1 MDLVVFLFFIMKRRN
16 LEMCEEKSNTKEIT
30 PEEAI
35 RGIAENYQ
43 RLEKSYAYQLGI
55 QAPNHRGITGGYRE
69 NIWLEL
75 FEHIIP
81 KKFCISTG
89 VFIMDS
95 YQNVSKEVDIAIYDE
110 QYTPYIFTDKDRIKY
125 IPIEAVAV
133 AVQCKSENIN
143 SNDDVRKWA
152 KSITKLKTSLNA
164 LTRIQ
169 TSVLDTNLDKLHSF
183 YSQQE
188 NQANQA
194 PMKQIQTS
202 TRPILILCKLNGSET
217 KLSDT
222 FDIVLSVNQREVNKK
237 DEPYQMKKFIRHEE
251 DDLKYWYNELNHFQ
265 LNRYDDEENKI
276 KKIANIRE
284 KPIGRSLNQFR
295 VVQNGEENITLS
307 LTFQL
312 NQLLMLINNPI
323 FFPHQ
328 SYVCMFNKI
337 LNQGDDNN
345 GSN

>member
-1 MDLVVFLFFIMKRRN
+1 MYKKSKR
-16 LEMCEEKSNTKEIT
+16 KKAT
-30 PEEAI
+30 PQETI
-35 RGIAENYQ
+35 RGIAENYK
-43 RLEKSYAYQLGI
+43 RLEKSHADQLGI
-55 QAPNHRGITGGYRE
+55 QAPNHDASTGSYRE
-69 NIWLEL
+69 NIWLDL
-75 FEHIIP
+75 FKRIIP

-133 AVQCKSENIN
+133 AIQCKSEKIN
-143 SNDDVRKWA
+143 NDDIRKWA
-152 KSITKLKTSLNA
+152 QSITELKTSLNA

-169 TSVLDTNLDKLHSF
+169 TSVLDTNLDNLHSF
-183 YSQQE
+183 YISQQE
-188 NQANQA
+188 RKNKGVYNQE
-194 PMKQIQTS
+194 PMKQMQTS
-202 TRPILILCKLNGSET
+202 TRPILILCKLNGSKT
-217 KLSDT
+217 KLADT
-222 FDIVLSVNQREVNKK
+222 FDIVLSINQKEVNQKG
-237 DEPYQMKKFIRHEE
+237 EPYQMSKQIKYEKE
-251 DDLKYWYNELNHFQ
+251 DLSYWYNQLNHFQ
-265 LNRYDDEENKI
+265 LGRYGEEEETKL
-276 KKIANIRE
+276 KEIANVQMKEFERN
-284 KPIGRSLNQFR
+284 LYQLR
-295 VVQNGEENITLS
+295 VVQNDEENITLS

-337 LNQGDDNN
+337 LNQGDGSD

>member
-1 MDLVVFLFFIMKRRN
+1 
-16 LEMCEEKSNTKEIT
+16 MCEEKSKTREIT

-43 RLEKSYAYQLGI
+43 RLEKSYSYQLGI

-183 YSQQE
+183 YISQKE
-188 NQANQA
+188 KKNI

-217 KLSDT
+217 ELSDT
-222 FDIVLSVNQREVNKK
+222 FDIVLSINQKEVNKK
-237 DEPYQMKKFIRHEE
+237 GEPYRMKKFILHEKE
-251 DDLKYWYNELNHFQ
+251 DLVYWYKQLNHFQ
-265 LNRYDDEENKI
+265 QERYGEEEGNKLSEIANDQI
-276 KKIANIRE
+276 KKFKRN
-284 KPIGRSLNQFR
+284 LYQLR
-295 VVQNGEENITLS
+295 VVQNDEENITLS

-337 LNQGDDNN
+337 LNQGDGSD

>member
-1 MDLVVFLFFIMKRRN
+1 MYKESKR
-16 LEMCEEKSNTKEIT
+16 KKAT
-30 PEEAI
+30 PQETI
-35 RGIAENYQ
+35 RGIAENYKW
-43 RLEKSYAYQLGI
+43 LEKSYANQLGI
-55 QAPNHRGITGGYRE
+55 HAPNHDASTGSYRE
-69 NIWLEL
+69 NIWLNL
-75 FEHIIP
+75 FERIIP

-110 QYTPYIFTDKDRIKY
+110 QYTPYIFTGKNNLKY

-133 AVQCKSENIN
+133 AIQCKSEKIN
-143 SNDDVRKWA
+143 SNDDIRKWA
-152 KSITKLKTSLNA
+152 QSITKLKTSLNA

-169 TSVLDTNLDKLHSF
+169 TNVLDTKLDNLHSF
-183 YSQQE
+183 YISQQE
-188 NQANQA
+188 RKNNGVSNQE
-194 PMKQIQTS
+194 PIKQVQTS
-202 TRPILILCKLNGSET
+202 TRPILILCKLNGSKT

-222 FDIVLSVNQREVNKK
+222 FDIVLSINQKEVNEKG
-237 DEPYQMKKFIRHEE
+237 EPYQMSKQIKYEKE
-251 DDLKYWYNELNHFQ
+251 DLSYWYNQLNHFQ
-265 LNRYDDEENKI
+265 LGRYGEEEETKL
-276 KKIANIRE
+276 KEIANDQKKKFKRN
-284 KPIGRSLNQFR
+284 LNQLR

-337 LNQGDDNN
+337 LNQGDGSD